1 MVMRYFNLKKGLNKM
16 QKTTDPVGQRETP
29 CYTNFSIE
37 HYEPNPHQVK
47 EPMLKNR
54 TYQRFS
60 WREKYRLQNMTEQE
74 ARSEF
79 AGFGNNWRLFAI
91 GGNVIIQNHIFV

>member
-1 MVMRYFNLKKGLNKM
+1 MFY
-16 QKTTDPVGQRETP
+16 
-29 CYTNFSIE
+29 SIE

-60 WREKYRLQNMTEQE
+60 WREKYRLTNMTENE
-74 ARSEF
+74 AIACFNEF
-79 AGFGNNWRLFAI
+79 GAQYRLVRED
-91 GGNVIIQNHIFV
+91 GKVIMKTR